1 MFAQWGLWN
10 EDRPRASLP
19 VCPLS
24 GGGLNR
30 STQPR
35 CLLAAVFAIFDRA
48 IPKEGTKIGFSGASV
63 IWPVKY

>member
-24 GGGLNR
+24 GGSTARRNAGVCSQPFLRFLIAR
-30 STQPR
+30 SR
-35 CLLAAVFAIFDRA
+35 RR
-48 IPKEGTKIGFSGASV
+48 GTKIGFSGASV
-63 IWPVKY
+63 IWPVED